1 MKFLI
6 DANLPNSAKEVF
18 ADNNLDA
25 IHVRE
30 VGLFDASD
38 EEIFRYAQKNNRII
52 VTRDLD
58 FADAIRFVPGKH
70 CGIIVIRVSCLMSAD
85 QIKKV
90 LRSFLEKAPFNKIKK
105 VLVILEA
112 SRYRLRYK

>member
-6 DANLPNSAKEVF
+6 DANLPYSAKETF
-18 ADNNLDA
+18 ENNKLDA
-25 IHVRE
+25 VHVRD

-38 EEIFRYAQKNNRII
+38 EDIFRYAQKNDKII

-70 CGIIVIRVSCLMSAD
+70 HGIIVIRVSYLMTAVS
-85 QIKKV
+85 INKIIN
-90 LRSFLEKAPFNKIKK
+90 SFLKKALLDKIKNA
-105 VLVILEA
+105 LVILETD
-112 SRYRLRYK
+112 RYRLRYK